1 MNPAVART
9 VTGLALAALAAGG
22 WWCQRSGEEAKSEQ
36 TTAPSPAAEMIVAGL
51 GGFRSIVA
59 EVVWF
64 RADRLQDE
72 GRYAELAQLST
83 WLTYLE
89 PHTPEVWSYAAW
101 NLAYNI
107 SVTMPTPADRWR
119 WVEAGIRLLRDDGL
133 RLNPRDPVLHRELAW
148 LFLQKLGGA
157 LDEAGAY
164 YRAEWKTRIETLR
177 AAGRL
182 DDVGLEP
189 ARMAAIDAEY
199 GAQDWTDPLATALYW
214 GVRGLEFA
222 TTPEARQDLRQIVYQ
237 ALMLEARQD
246 ARFAPRALKEMRA
259 AYIERPSPFLQQI
272 IEKFRSRFGLD

>member
-1 MNPAVART
+1 MSPAVART

-22 WWCQRSGEEAKSEQ
+22 WWCQRSGEEAKAEQ
-36 TTAPSPAAEMIVAGL
+36 TAAPSPAAEMIVAGL

-107 SVTMPTPADRWR
+107 SVTMPTSADRWR

-164 YRAEWKTRIETLR
+164 YRAEWKTRIETLC

-259 AYIERPSPFLQQI
+259 AYIERPSLFLQQI